1 MEGRIV
7 AKNDDGSV
15 LVIPLESE
23 KPIQAKNDELKKTFT
38 LVDNI
43 KENDSNNKQ

>member
-15 LVIPLESE
+15 LVIPPDQYKQKMMS
-23 KPIQAKNDELKKTFT
+23 LKKH
-38 LVDNI
+38 
-43 KENDSNNKQ
+43 SH